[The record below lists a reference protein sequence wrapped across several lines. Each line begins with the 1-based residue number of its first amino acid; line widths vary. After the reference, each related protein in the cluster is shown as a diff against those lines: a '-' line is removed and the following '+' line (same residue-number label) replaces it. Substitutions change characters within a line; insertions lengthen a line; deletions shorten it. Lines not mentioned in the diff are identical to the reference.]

1 MGKKE
6 TMNII
11 SIPEDAVT
19 EVKIGGT
26 FYQRLKKLLRDF
38 GDRVDK
44 KTLITA
50 MAKIQRDR
58 IMKDDYAFNLE
69 TLIILL
75 RDIEQ
80 AFKTAGFSEDNKIEV
95 ELPDDHKEVKLSIEN
110 ELNSLDQD
118 QEEESEKPNQ

>member
-11 SIPEDAVT
+11 SIPEDAVA

-26 FYQRLKKLLRDF
+26 FYQRLNKLLIDF
-38 GDRVDK
+38 GDSVNK
-44 KTLITA
+44 KTLISA

-58 IMKDDYAFNLE
+58 ITKDDYAFNLE

-75 RDIEQ
+75 RDTEQ

-95 ELPDDHKEVKLSIEN
+95 ELPDDHKEIKLSIEN
-110 ELNSLDQD
+110 ELNILDQD
-118 QEEESEKPNQ
+118 HKEESQKPSQ

>member
-26 FYQRLKKLLRDF
+26 FYQRLNKLLIDF
-38 GDRVDK
+38 GDSVDK

>member
-26 FYQRLKKLLRDF
+26 FYQRLNKLLIDF
-38 GDRVDK
+38 GDSVDK

-58 IMKDDYAFNLE
+58 IMKDYAFNLE